1 MSGPVSKMGFKKKV
15 QLAVIFFLLIITV
28 LSALFLYFS
37 YFLPSLG
44 KKVVVD
50 IPRGM
55 GLSQIALS
63 LEESGVIRN
72 EKLFVL
78 FVFLKGAQN
87 RLKAGEYE
95 FRPGDSLNQIIE
107 KLIKGD
113 VIVRK
118 ITIPE
123 GLTMDQIAELL
134 DANGVMSGEDFMEK
148 AKSTVFAREIL
159 GDSVASF
166 EGYLFPDTYSYT
178 KGITPEELIMM
189 MTSRFKK
196 VYEALGSGSPEP
208 QLTNHEIVI
217 LASIIEKETGD
228 GSERPLISAVF
239 YNRLRLGMRLES
251 DPTVI
256 YGLGRDFDGNLRKEH
271 LTNEASSYNTY
282 RSSGLP
288 PGPIANP
295 GKESLWAALNPA
307 RVDYV
312 YFVSKGDGT
321 HHFSSDYR
329 DHSEAVIKYQKKTNR
344 SY

>member
-1 MSGPVSKMGFKKKV
+1 MSGPVSKMGFRKKV
-15 QLAVIFFLLIITV
+15 QLAVIFFLIIIIV
-28 LSALFLYFS
+28 LSALFFYS
-37 YFLPSLG
+37 TYFLPSLE
-44 KKVVVD
+44 KNVVVD
-50 IPRGM
+50 IPRGI
-55 GLSQIALS
+55 GLSQIALH
-63 LEESGVIRN
+63 LEESGVIKN

-95 FRPGDSLNQIIE
+95 FRSGDSMNQIIE

-113 VIVRK
+113 VVVRK

-134 DANGVMSGEDFMEK
+134 DANGVMSGDDFMEK
-148 AKSTVFAREIL
+148 AKSIVFARGIL

-189 MTSRFKK
+189 MTSRFKR
-196 VYEALGSGSPEP
+196 VYESLGSGPLE
-208 QLTNHEIVI
+208 QRLTEHEIVT

-228 GSERPLISAVF
+228 DSERPLISAVF

-282 RSSGLP
+282 RTAGLP

-295 GKESLWAALNPA
+295 GKESLWAALHPA
-307 RVDYV
+307 RVNYV

-321 HHFSSDYR
+321 HYFSSDYR
-329 DHSEAVIKYQKKTNR
+329 DHREAVLRYQNKTNR